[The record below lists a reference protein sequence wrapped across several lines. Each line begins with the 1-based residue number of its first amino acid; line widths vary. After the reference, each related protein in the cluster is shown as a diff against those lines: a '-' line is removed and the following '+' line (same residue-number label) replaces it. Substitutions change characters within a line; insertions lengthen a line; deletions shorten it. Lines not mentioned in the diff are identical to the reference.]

1 MPPDHLGGGYNAESQ
16 APPAEPRLG
25 AQRGG
30 RPGVGVFNTLPLAGD
45 RRLLL
50 GKNDQHVGCPVSGS
64 LSVLSPGSL

>member
-30 RPGVGVFNTLPLAGD
+30 RPGVGVFNTVPLV
-45 RRLLL
+45 RLLPGIAGCSW
-50 GKNDQHVGCPVSGS
+50 GKATST
-64 LSVLSPGSL
+64 LAVL